1 MKKKKQVMLQDSEVY
16 SSGKIWIGIEN
27 ADGTKAEVAVKN
39 KVLQLGRA
47 ALASGLANDFSGNF
61 QYFIRRVFFS
71 NGGTL
76 NGVPRLVEDTR
87 TSLFNVVMLAK
98 PVSAS
103 IDSNF
108 QTQVTFTSVITFSEL
123 IGQVINEMALE
134 MANGQLFS
142 MATFGDINKS
152 STMQL
157 TWNWR
162 VSFV

>member
-1 MKKKKQVMLQDSEVY
+1 MSKKIVYLQDSEVQ
-16 SSGKIWIGIEN
+16 SSGRIWIDVEN
-27 ADGTKAEVAVKN
+27 ADGTKANVVVKN

-47 ALASGLANDFSGNF
+47 ALAAGLANDFHSNF
-61 QYFIRRVFFS
+61 QFFIRRVFFS

-76 NGVPRLVEDTR
+76 GGTPRLVDDSR
-87 TSLFNVVMLAK
+87 VALFNLPMLAK

-103 IDSNF
+103 IDPLFS
-108 QTQVTFTSVITFSEL
+108 TQVTFTSVITFSEL
-123 IGQVINEMALE
+123 VGQVINEMALE

-162 VSFV
+162 ITFV